1 MKDRLY
7 LDSNIF
13 IYSAEKHTEFDKAL
27 RQLNRDIATGVI
39 EAVTSELTLSE
50 VLVKPFA
57 DNDVAKIE
65 IYKRSLRNG
74 EALTITPV
82 DRSVLIE
89 AASVRAF
96 NNLKLPDAIHFAT
109 ALLNN
114 CTHLL
119 TNDDHFKS
127 MKNHYKINI
136 LPLQQLHLFLN

>member
-27 RQLNRDIATGVI
+27 RQLNHDIATGVI
-39 EAVTSELTLSE
+39 EAITSELTLSE

-65 IYKRSLRNG
+65 MYKRSLRNG
-74 EALTITPV
+74 KTLTVVPV
-82 DRSVLIE
+82 DRNVLIE

-96 NNLKLPDAIHFAT
+96 GSLKLPDAIHFAT
-109 ALLNN
+109 ALLSN

-119 TNDDHFKS
+119 TNDDRFKS
-127 MKNHYKINI
+127 MKNHYKISI
-136 LPLQQLHLFLN
+136 LPLQQLPLFFN